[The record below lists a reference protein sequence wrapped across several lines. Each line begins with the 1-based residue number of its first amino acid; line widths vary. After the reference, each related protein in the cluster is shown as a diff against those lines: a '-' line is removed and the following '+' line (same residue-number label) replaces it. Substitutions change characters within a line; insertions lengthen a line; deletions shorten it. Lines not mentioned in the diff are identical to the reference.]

1 VTRTADCVLRTAS
14 IAAVLACASA
24 PLRPCA
30 AQTEPRLVAIV
41 RLAQEGMGDSA
52 RAEVRRLLAATTTS
66 SPLYP
71 EALFTSG
78 VVAATTAE
86 MERHFQRLVVEHNG
100 SPWADDALLRLAQLS
115 FARGDHAAV
124 GRHTERLAGDYPASE
139 VLSQA
144 TVWAAQS
151 AFRSRDMAGGCRW
164 LALGISRV
172 DTLNVELV
180 NSLQFLNGRC
190 GGAAQRDSGAA
201 TPSPVAPVTPRIDS
215 TSVTRPERGV
225 ECPHGCW
232 SVQVASSST
241 QALADDAVARLAREG
256 FPDAYRVR
264 DGGTFKVRVGPLS
277 TRAEADAL
285 LARIRVRYTSAF
297 VVQEGR

>member
-1 VTRTADCVLRTAS
+1 MTRTADWGLRG
-14 IAAVLACASA
+14 AVIGVALLCASA
-24 PLRPCA
+24 PLRPCV

-52 RAEVRRLLAATTTS
+52 RAEVRRLLAATTSS

-78 VVAATTAE
+78 VVAATTNE

-115 FARGDHAAV
+115 FARGDLAAV
-124 GRHTERLAGDYPASE
+124 GRHTERLVGDYPASE

-144 TVWAAQS
+144 TAWAAQA
-151 AFRSRDMAGGCRW
+151 AFRSRDTAGGRRW
-164 LALGISRV
+164 LALGISRA

-190 GGAAQRDSGAA
+190 AQADRPTGGQVDTVRRP
-201 TPSPVAPVTPRIDS
+201 TPDT
-215 TSVTRPERGV
+215 VTRPPVPRST
-225 ECPHGCW
+225 W
-232 SVQVASSST
+232 SVQIASSST

-256 FPDAYRVR
+256 FPGAYVVR
-264 DGGTFKVRVGPLS
+264 DGVAFKVRVGRL
-277 TRAEADAL
+277 TARADVDAL
-285 LARIRVRYTSAF
+285 LTRVRTRYSSAF
-297 VVQEGR
+297 VVEERP

>member
-1 VTRTADCVLRTAS
+1 MTRTADWGLRVAS
-14 IAAVLACASA
+14 IAVALTCASA
-24 PLRPCA
+24 TLRPCA

-52 RAEVRRLLAATTTS
+52 RAEARRLLAATTTS

-124 GRHTERLAGDYPASE
+124 ARHTERLSSDYPASE

-151 AFRSRDMAGGCRW
+151 AFRSRDVPGGCRW
-164 LALGISRV
+164 LALGLSRV

-190 GGAAQRDSGAA
+190 AGGPVGQTAGDTVRPQGQDSAG
-201 TPSPVAPVTPRIDS
+201 
-215 TSVTRPERGV
+215 RPADRPTG
-225 ECPHGCW
+225 PLW

-241 QALADDAVARLAREG
+241 QALAEDAVARLAREG
-256 FPDAYRVR
+256 FPGAYVVR
-264 DGGTFKVRVGPLS
+264 DGAAFKVRVGRLAARPDV
-277 TRAEADAL
+277 DAL
-285 LARIRVRYTSAF
+285 LARVRARYSSAF
-297 VVQEGR
+297 VVEERP

>member
-1 VTRTADCVLRTAS
+1 VTRTADWGLRGVVIGSA
-14 IAAVLACASA
+14 LLCASA
-24 PLRPCA
+24 SVRPCA

-124 GRHTERLAGDYPASE
+124 ARHTERLAADYPASE

-151 AFRSRDMAGGCRW
+151 AFRSRDVPGGCRW

-190 GGAAQRDSGAA
+190 GTAAQRDIGTPAQPPARDTTANRPPDRPAA
-201 TPSPVAPVTPRIDS
+201 GPT
-215 TSVTRPERGV
+215 
-225 ECPHGCW
+225 W

-241 QALADDAVARLAREG
+241 QALADDLVRQLARDTITATVLREG
-256 FPDAYRVR
+256 NA
-264 DGGTFKVRVGPLS
+264 FKVRVGPFPE
-277 TRAEADAL
+277 RL
-285 LARIRVRYTSAF
+285 LADVMLVKIRRKHPTAF
-297 VVQEGR
+297 VVEVRP

>member
-1 VTRTADCVLRTAS
+1 VTRTADWGLRVALTVAALSCATAS
-14 IAAVLACASA
+14 
-24 PLRPCA
+24 LRPCA
-30 AQTEPRLVAIV
+30 AQTDPRLVAVV
-41 RLAQEGMGDSA
+41 RLAQEGLGDSA
-52 RAEVRRLLAATTTS
+52 RAEARRLLAATTTS

-115 FARGDHAAV
+115 FARGDHPAV

-144 TVWAAQS
+144 TVWAAQA
-151 AFRSRDMAGGCRW
+151 AFRSRDTAGGCRW
-164 LALGISRV
+164 VALGISRV

-190 GGAAQRDSGAA
+190 AGGSVGQQAPDTTRTPVRDTAGSQ
-201 TPSPVAPVTPRIDS
+201 AP
-215 TSVTRPERGV
+215 RPTG
-225 ECPHGCW
+225 PLW

-241 QALADDAVARLAREG
+241 QALADDAVARLARDG
-256 FPDAYRVR
+256 FPGGYVVR
-264 DGGTFKVRVGPLS
+264 DGATFKVRVGRLAA
-277 TRAEADAL
+277 RADVDAL
-285 LARIRVRYTSAF
+285 LARVRARYGSAF
-297 VVQEGR
+297 VIEERP